1 MKHLLSACVLA
12 AGATSAVQ
20 AQLQTQSHVTGL
32 DRPVFITH
40 ANDGSGRL
48 FIIEQEGAIR
58 VVDSDGNLLATP
70 FLDID
75 AIVTGGTSGG
85 NEQGMLGLAF
95 HPDYATE
102 GADGEGK
109 FYVNYIG
116 AGSDTYVVEYEVLA
130 ADPNLAN
137 PGTARLV
144 MKVDQPFSNH
154 NGGWLG
160 FGPDDGFLYIALGD
174 GGSGNDPGNRAAN
187 LGNYLGKM
195 HRIDIDSADDFPA
208 DADHNYA
215 IPADNPFI
223 ADSGAIDSIW
233 HYGLRNPWRS
243 SFDSE
248 NGDLWMADVG
258 QSAREEVNH
267 DIGNMGGN
275 NYGWR
280 CREGNISTG
289 LSCGS
294 SGFVDPVHDY
304 TRAGG
309 NCSVTGGYV
318 YRGCELGEE
327 YQGLYFFGDYCGG
340 NVWTLDPDNGYSRVT
355 EFNFGFGL
363 SSFGQDEAGELYIAD
378 LFGGEVFRIVNPDA
392 ADKNED
398 GIVDACESAC
408 LPDIN
413 GDGELDFFDIS
424 GFLTAY
430 SAEEMIADFNG
441 DGEYDFF
448 DISAFLTAYSAGCP

>member
-1 MKHLLSACVLA
+1 MKHFLSACVLA
-12 AGATSAVQ
+12 AGAATAAQ
-20 AQLQTQSHVTGL
+20 AQLTTETFASGL
-32 DRPVFITH
+32 DRPVFMTH

-58 VVDSDGNLLATP
+58 IVDADGNLLPIP
-70 FLDID
+70 FMDID
-75 AIVTGGTSGG
+75 PIVTGGTSGG
-85 NEQGMLGLAF
+85 NEQGLLGLAF

-102 GADGEGK
+102 GAEGEGK

-116 AGSDTYVVEYEVLA
+116 SGSDTYIMEYSVSSISPNI
-130 ADPNLAN
+130 ADTNS
-137 PGTARLV
+137 ARLV
-144 MKVDQPFSNH
+144 MFIDQPFSNH

-160 FGPDDGFLYIALGD
+160 FGDDGYLYIAQGD

-187 LGNYLGKM
+187 LNNYLGKM
-195 HRIDIDSADDFPA
+195 HRIDIDSPDDFPS
-208 DADHNYA
+208 DPNHNYA
-215 IPADNPFI
+215 IPSDNPFVGT
-223 ADSGAIDSIW
+223 SGALDSIW

-243 SFDSE
+243 SFDRE
-248 NGDLWMADVG
+248 TGDLWMADVG

-267 DIGNMGGN
+267 DIGNLGGN

-280 CREGNISTG
+280 CREGSISTG

-294 SGFVDPVHDY
+294 SGFVDPVYDY

-340 NVWTLDPDNGYSRVT
+340 NVWTLDQDNGYARTT

-363 SSFGQDEAGELYIAD
+363 SSFGEGEDGELYIAD
-378 LFGGEVFRIVNPDA
+378 LFGGIVYRIINPDA
-392 ADKNED
+392 ADDND
-398 GIVDACESAC
+398 NGVVDACESAC
-408 LPDIN
+408 AADIT
-413 GDGELDFFDIS
+413 GDGSLDFFDIS
-424 GFLTAY
+424 GFLSAY
-430 SAEEMIADFNG
+430 SAGDLVADFNG
-441 DGEYDFF
+441 DGSFDFF
-448 DISAFLTAYSAGCP
+448 DISAFLGAYSAGCP